1 MATSKHRYGMSG
13 FQVTETEKHGRQM
26 AQERYGVPQYRDSPP
41 ADPPDESR
49 PQARDDRRGKSG
61 EVPPRLWLRGGGKG
75 GESNPNFVPT
85 RTGRR

>member
-1 MATSKHRYGMSG
+1 MPSKHRYGMSG
-13 FQVTETEKHGRQM
+13 YPVVETEKWGRN
-26 AQERYGVPQYRDSPP
+26 AAERRYGVPQFRDNPP

-49 PQARDDRRGKSG
+49 PQARDDRRGKPSG
-61 EVPPRLWLRGGGKG
+61 EVPPRSWLRGGGKG